1 MKFSELF
8 QHTFRALRPAVEARI
23 AEEASRHLILHHIQ
37 VPRPSEGRGQGWGL
51 VERHLSDRSG
61 FCRAC
66 VRMDYL
72 TMEQMQRAAQRYRLG
87 MTRDGGVIFWQVDQ
101 LGNVFDGKVMYYR
114 EDCHRDHSRHPTWV
128 SNELKRFYLGRDADS
143 INLSTT
149 HCLFG
154 THLLG
159 HMNNSVCVVEAEKT
173 AVIMSEHFPQYLWM
187 ATGGLNELTPV
198 KLFPLRGRKIILFP
212 DTDPDGKAYTLWYG
226 IAQQAQ
232 RLLGQPVTVSPLLE
246 LNATAE
252 QKHRKIDLVD
262 FLFEGHTENTESTEI
277 VHDA

>member
-23 AEEASRHLILHHIQ
+23 AEEASRHLILHHIP
-37 VPRPSEGRGQGWGL
+37 VLRPSEGRGQGWGL

-66 VRMDYL
+66 VRMGYL
-72 TMEQMQRAAQRYRLG
+72 TMEQMQHAAQRYRLG
-87 MTRDGGVIFWQVDQ
+87 MARDGGVIFWQVDQ
-101 LGNVFDGKVMYYR
+101 LGNIYDGKVMYYR
-114 EDCHRDHSRHPTWV
+114 ENCHRDHSRHPTWV
-128 SNELKRFYLGRDADS
+128 S
-143 INLSTT
+143 
-149 HCLFG
+149 
-154 THLLG
+154 
-159 HMNNSVCVVEAEKT
+159 
-173 AVIMSEHFPQYLWM
+173 
-187 ATGGLNELTPV
+187 NELTPV

-246 LNATAE
+246 LNAAASSEATPPA
-252 QKHRKIDLVD
+252 LVR
-262 FLFEGHTENTESTEI
+262 T
-277 VHDA
+277 

>member
-1 MKFSELF
+1 MY
-8 QHTFRALRPAVEARI
+8 P
-23 AEEASRHLILHHIQ
+23 
-37 VPRPSEGRGQGWGL
+37 
-51 VERHLSDRSG
+51 
-61 FCRAC
+61 
-66 VRMDYL
+66 YL
-72 TMEQMQRAAQRYRLG
+72 TMEQMQRAAQRYKLG
-87 MTRDGGVIFWQVDQ
+87 MARDGGVIFWQIGQ
-101 LGNVFDGKVMYYR
+101 LGNIYDGKVMYYR

-154 THLLG
+154 THLLADYPAG
-159 HMNNSVCVVEAEKT
+159 TLRPFEGRGQGWGVVAVVEAEKT
-173 AVIMSEHFPQYLWM
+173 AVIMSEHFPQYLWL
-187 ATGGLNELTPV
+187 AAGGLNELTAV

-252 QKHRKIDLVD
+252 QKAAKIDLVD
-262 FLFEGHTENTESTEI
+262 MLFTPH
-277 VHDA
+277 